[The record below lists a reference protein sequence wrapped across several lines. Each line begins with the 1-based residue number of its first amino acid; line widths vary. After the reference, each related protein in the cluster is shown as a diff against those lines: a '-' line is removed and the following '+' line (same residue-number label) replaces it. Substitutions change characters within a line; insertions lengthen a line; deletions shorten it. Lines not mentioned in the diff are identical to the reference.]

1 MPDPTQQPKETPSV
15 SLAFP
20 LDQNTR
26 YALKKGGFILSGA
39 VTLSSGAATIY
50 DHRIHGS
57 SVPLVS
63 LASGGGGSRGG
74 GSYVGH
80 VAFGG
85 SAGTPFP
92 SGWSV
97 AHTSTGVYTITH
109 DLGDTDYEV
118 AITCYDGYLRF
129 IEYDKA
135 SSTVTVRLFNI
146 SGSAADAEFGFL
158 VATSASGGASL
169 SASCTDGQLTIS
181 GSGSDEVAYLVIL

>member
-1 MPDPTQQPKETPSV
+1 MPEAESQQPKETAFAVLP
-15 SLAFP
+15 FP

-26 YALKKGGFILSGA
+26 FALKQGGFILSGI
-39 VTLSSGAATIY
+39 VTLSSGAAMIT
-50 DHRIHGS
+50 DHRIRGA
-57 SVPLVS
+57 SVPIVS
-63 LASGGGGSRGG
+63 IVSGGGSGG

-118 AITCYDGYLRF
+118 AITPYDGYLRF

-135 SSTVTVRLFNI
+135 TSTITARFFNI
-146 SGSAADAEFGFL
+146 SGSAADTEFGFI
-158 VATSASGGASL
+158 VATNASGGAGI
-169 SASCTDGQLTIS
+169 SASCSDGQLTIS
-181 GSGSDEVAYLVIL
+181 GSGSDEVAYLVVL